1 MGGEFD
7 SRTYKGKHTKK
18 EIEELFKKD
27 TEKALYEYG
36 HGGYTGTIAEFGH
49 KKKLKIVWSK
59 KIVANESRCE
69 EVIHEEQTS
78 KWDSPVG
85 VFYKSVEGK
94 GCVVGGWCSQ

>member
-27 TEKALYEYG
+27 IKEALYEYG
-36 HGGYTGTIAEFGH
+36 HRGYTGTIAEHGH
-49 KKKLKIVWSK
+49 GKVKIEWSK
-59 KIVANESRCE
+59 KVVANEARAE
-69 EVIHEEQTS
+69 EIIHDEQDS

-94 GCVVGGWCSQ
+94 GCVVGGWCSS